1 MPKKPQSLLGR
12 FLFWRAKNIPQN
24 RFVLILSVLVGL
36 ISGLVAVV
44 LKNSTHYLQE
54 FIKSDFLNEY
64 FSLYYF
70 AFPIIGIGLTLL
82 VKMWIKKPVGE
93 GIPSTLFSISRRS
106 GFLRPYKTY
115 ASIITSAFTVGF
127 GGSVGLEGPTVSTG
141 SAIGSNLG
149 RMMHLNF
156 RQRILMIGCATAGA
170 IASIFNAPIAAIIF
184 TIEIFS
190 LDLTLASLVPLLL
203 ASVSGAVTS
212 IFIGGDQTLLSH
224 TSLDPFKIDDLP
236 WYALLGVFTALTS
249 VYFNKIYFYFD
260 EFFTKI
266 ESRWRKLLIGG
277 LALGLSIW
285 LIPPLYGEGFETI
298 NNLLNGD
305 LTAVV
310 KDSVIFQNFEGPY
323 VIMSLLLGLV
333 LFKIFAAVFTIGAGG
348 VGGIFAPSLFVGC
361 ALGFVFAFTIIEF
374 GISDINTTNFA
385 LVGMAGL
392 MAGVLHAPLTAIFMI
407 AEITEGYNL
416 FIPLMTVSTISY
428 LITRNLMPFSIY
440 NMQLA
445 KRGDLI
451 THNKDQAILT
461 LLNLKKVIEN
471 DFKKVSPDMN
481 LGELVKVVS
490 KSRRNL
496 FPVLD
501 EEESLVGVL
510 TLDDF
515 RGIMFEK
522 ERYEN
527 TFVSELMS
535 IPPALIN
542 NEENMNEVMKKFQS
556 TGAWNLP
563 VVENGKYIGF
573 VSKSKLF
580 SVYRR
585 KLMEF
590 G

>member
-1 MPKKPQSLLGR
+1 MGKKPQSLLAK
-12 FLFWRAKNIPQN
+12 FLFWRAKHIPQN
-24 RFVLILSVLVGL
+24 RFILILSVVVGL
-36 ISGLVAVV
+36 IAGLVAVL
-44 LKNSTHYLQE
+44 LKNTTHFLQQLVQ
-54 FIKSDFLNEY
+54 SDFLDQY
-64 FSLYYF
+64 FNLYYF
-70 AFPIIGIGLTLL
+70 AFPLIGIGVSLI
-82 VKMWIKKPVGE
+82 VKKYIKRPVGE

-106 GFLRPYKTY
+106 GFLRPYKMY
-115 ASIITSAFTVGF
+115 ASVITSAFTVGF

-212 IFIGGDQTLLSH
+212 IFIEGNESLFNH
-224 TSLDPFKIDDLP
+224 AVLDPFRIEELH
-236 WYALLGVFTALTS
+236 WYALLGIFTALTS
-249 VYFNKIYFYFD
+249 VYFNKVYFYFD

-285 LIPPLYGEGFETI
+285 LIPPLYGEGYQTI
-298 NNLLNGD
+298 NALLNGD
-305 LTAVV
+305 VLSVV
-310 KDSVIFQNFEGPY
+310 EGSIIFQKFEGPY

-348 VGGIFAPSLFVGC
+348 VGGIFAPSLFVGS

-374 GISDINTTNFA
+374 GIADINTTNFA

-407 AEITEGYNL
+407 AEITSGYDL
-416 FIPLMTVSTISY
+416 FLPLMTVSTISY
-428 LITRNLMPFSIY
+428 LVTRNLMPFSIY

-471 DFKKVSPDMN
+471 DFKKVMPGMT
-481 LGELVKVVS
+481 LGELVEVVS

-496 FPVLD
+496 FPVID
-501 EEESLVGVL
+501 ENDSLVGVL

-515 RGIMFEK
+515 RGIMFEN
-522 ERYEN
+522 ERYN
-527 TFVSELMS
+527 DTYVSELMS
-535 IPPALIN
+535 RPPAVIQH
-542 NEENMNEVMKKFQS
+542 EENMNEVMKKFQA

-563 VVENGKYIGF
+563 VVEEGKYIGF